1 MRRPSAIV
9 AVVTVLFAIG
19 TAVASALPRDAE
31 LGRLAAVGP
40 VTLVSSRPGVALLHA
55 DGLKPGGKVDGIVSL
70 TNKGDKPGVLALG
83 ITGRRDRPGAYGGRL
98 GNVLKL
104 KVEDLSG
111 RTPARESTVNQASNF
126 ALGTLTGNETRTYRV
141 TATFPD
147 GGIPPTAFTGDNA
160 LQGSSVELALQW
172 NLTAADPV
180 PTATPAGPPAPV
192 PAPTPTPADPT
203 LPAGTGQRPLLLTL
217 RVPKQRVLKPRGIKA
232 YAQCEIACKVRFTAR
247 TDSAPVKKKGHKLKK
262 RKTLQKKKVLKGER
276 KWHKLRA
283 GKEQRIFL
291 KMRPKARRK
300 LKRRMHAHG
309 RVGITI
315 IAHMRSAAGTRT
327 AKRRIVMR
335 TYKKTDRRR

>member
-9 AVVTVLFAIG
+9 AAVTVLFAIG
-19 TAVASALPRDAE
+19 TAVASALPHDAE

-40 VTLVSSRPGVALLHA
+40 VTLSSSRPGVAILHA
-55 DGLKPGGKVDGIVSL
+55 DRLRPGDKVAGILSL
-70 TNKGDKPGVLALG
+70 TNKGDKPGVLALAV
-83 ITGRRDRPGAYGGRL
+83 TGRHDRPGAYGGSL

-111 RTPARESTVNQASNF
+111 RTPARESVVNQASSF
-126 ALGTLTGNETRTYRV
+126 ALGTLTGRETRTYRV

-160 LQGSSVELALQW
+160 LQGASVELSLQW
-172 NLTAADPV
+172 NLTAPDPV
-180 PTATPAGPPAPV
+180 TTPPTTPPATPVSPPAR
-192 PAPTPTPADPT
+192 PT
-203 LPAGTGQRPLLLTL
+203 LPTGTGERPLLLTL

-232 YAQCEIACKVRFTAR
+232 YAECEIACKVRFTAR
-247 TDSAPVKKKGHKLKK
+247 TDNAPVKKKGKKLKK
-262 RKTLQKKKVLKGER
+262 RKTLQKRKVLKGER

-283 GKEQRIFL
+283 GREQRIFL

-315 IAHMRSAAGTRT
+315 VAHMRSAAGTRT
-327 AKRRIVMR
+327 AKRRIVLR
-335 TYKKTDRRR
+335 TYKKTDVRR

>member
-1 MRRPSAIV
+1 MGRRS
-9 AVVTVLFAIG
+9 AVVAAASVLFAIG
-19 TAVASALPRDAE
+19 TAVASALPHDAE

-40 VTLVSSRPGVALLHA
+40 VTLSSSRPGAAILHA
-55 DGLKPGGKVDGIVSL
+55 DGLKPGQTVAGILSL
-70 TNKGDKPGVLALG
+70 TNQGDKPGALALA

-98 GNVLKL
+98 GNVLRL

-111 RTPARESTVNQASNF
+111 RTPARESVVNQASTF
-126 ALGTLTGNETRTYRV
+126 ALGTMAGRETRTYRV

-147 GGIPPTAFTGDNA
+147 GGIPPSAFTGDNA
-160 LQGSSVELALQW
+160 LQGASVELGLQW

-180 PTATPAGPPAPV
+180 RPATPTAAPPATPV
-192 PAPTPTPADPT
+192 PPDA
-203 LPAGTGQRPLLLTL
+203 LPPGTGARPLLLTL

-232 YAQCEIACKVRFTAR
+232 YAECEIACKVRFTAR
-247 TDSAPVKKKGHKLKK
+247 TDNAPVKKKGKKLRK

-291 KMRPKARRK
+291 KMRPKARKR
-300 LKRRMHAHG
+300 LKRRMHKHG

-315 IAHMRSAAGTRT
+315 VAHMRSAAGTRT

-335 TYKKTDRRR
+335 TYKKTARRR

>member
-1 MRRPSAIV
+1 MRRPSAVVAAVTMLLAIV
-9 AVVTVLFAIG
+9 
-19 TAVASALPRDAE
+19 TAVASAVPHDPE

-40 VTLVSSRPGVALLHA
+40 VTLSSSRPGVAILHA
-55 DGLKPGGKVDGIVSL
+55 DRLKPGDKVAGILSL

-83 ITGRRDRPGAYGGRL
+83 VTGRRDRPGVYGGRL

-104 KVEDLSG
+104 KVEDVSG
-111 RTPARESTVNQASNF
+111 RTPARESVVNQASAF
-126 ALGTLTGNETRTYRV
+126 ALGTLSGRETRTYRV

-147 GGIPPTAFTGDNA
+147 GGIPATAFTGDNA
-160 LQGSSVELALQW
+160 LQGSSVDLALQW
-172 NLTAADPV
+172 NLTAPDPL
-180 PTATPAGPPAPV
+180 PTGPPATPPATPV
-192 PAPTPTPADPT
+192 SPPADPT
-203 LPAGTGQRPLLLTL
+203 LPPGAGKRPLLLTL

-232 YAQCEIACKVRFTAR
+232 YAECEIACQVRFTAS
-247 TDSAPVKKKGHKLKK
+247 TDTAPVKKTGKKLKK

-283 GKEQRIFL
+283 GREQRIFL
-291 KMRPKARRK
+291 KMQPKARKK

-315 IAHMRSAAGTRT
+315 VAHMRSAVGTRT

-335 TYKKTDRRR
+335 TYKKTDSRR

>member
-1 MRRPSAIV
+1 MRRSSAVV
-9 AVVTVLFAIG
+9 AVVTVLLAIG
-19 TAVASALPRDAE
+19 TAVASALPHDAE

-40 VTLVSSRPGVALLHA
+40 VTLSSSQPGVALLHA
-55 DGLKPGGKVDGIVSL
+55 DGLKPGEKVAGILSL

-83 ITGRRDRPGAYGGRL
+83 VTGRRDRPGAYGGRL
-98 GNVLKL
+98 GNVLRL

-111 RTPARESTVNQASNF
+111 RTPARESVVNQASSF
-126 ALGTLTGNETRTYRV
+126 ALGTMAGRETRTYRV

-172 NLTAADPV
+172 NLTAPSPAP
-180 PTATPAGPPAPV
+180 PTTAPRATPPAQPKPPAGDTQP
-192 PAPTPTPADPT
+192 
-203 LPAGTGQRPLLLTL
+203 GSTGKRPLLLRL
-217 RVPKQRVLKPRGIKA
+217 RVPKQRVLKPRGLKA
-232 YAQCEIACKVRFTAR
+232 YAECEIACKVRFTAR
-247 TDSAPVKKKGHKLKK
+247 TDNAPVKKKGKKLKK

-276 KWHKLRA
+276 KWRKLRA
-283 GKEQRIFL
+283 GREQRVFL
-291 KMRPKARRK
+291 KMRPKARKK
-300 LKRRMHAHG
+300 LKRRLHSHG

-315 IAHMRSAAGTRT
+315 IVHMRSAAGTRT